1 MEQEQVVRMVVVE
14 QDKMVGVEQL
24 DLARTGSIS
33 PTSTSDSTEV
43 DSSSCSTAAAAG
55 TFKIYCRYSGKKQ
68 IVAISL
74 NAILIEICVSPI
86 GNLVAW
92 ESERKT
98 RPEYVLFK
106 CLAYLRGR
114 PWLPSCSICCKSCKL
129 LTAMHCKLR
138 RCKLAP
144 DYSRPE

>member
-1 MEQEQVVRMVVVE
+1 MEQEQVVKMVVGEQE

-98 RPEYVLFK
+98 RPGENTFSSNVSPAYAVVYGCHLALFVVK
-106 CLAYLRGR
+106 VA
-114 PWLPSCSICCKSCKL
+114 SF
-129 LTAMHCKLR
+129 
-138 RCKLAP
+138 
-144 DYSRPE
+144 